1 MPKITS
7 AQRAASAAAATHG
20 FVVENVVVAAK
31 ESPDAARTWLAK
43 ELSTLKVPLVGK
55 DEGLEAA
62 LARWAAAAGATPAY
76 DVVAARARLVS
87 GAPAEPKAGAG
98 AVEGAA
104 ARLSTLAALAE
115 AAEAK
120 NVRGR
125 NDVERARTGFHAFA
139 EEATPGAIRRVL
151 GAGAPASDAAAWSQF
166 KKVTTDALVARGA
179 GTPGALAAL
188 LAQVEAAKT
197 PPGAKDG
204 SSRPPP
210 ADAAAEMELHEDALY
225 EVCSDFGAGNAADI
239 QAALMA
245 AIVADL
251 GLPPGVGDSAV
262 ASAYAARA
270 RAAAGAGASSSAAA
284 HATTE
289 DTAFASAVA
298 YIAKISE
305 LIRPKR
311 RRLLL
316 GDPSPPSAPSA
327 RPAAAASAPSA
338 AASHGGRAAWN
349 PAIIVDD
356 GECEGGGG
364 GGGGAARSSSHVSR
378 LAPAPI
384 DDAGTLGKL
393 LYAVSGTTTTAAATT
408 RYHAASKLV
417 PPLVIAPANASSF
430 NDQLDDT
437 AAAVF
442 EAFDYQV
449 LDISAGVAKELSMPP
464 STSFVQV
471 MHSSAAAT
479 MASAAAN
486 DIARRLVDAA
496 PVLTGVGLTLT
507 RVLAALTFVGVGEAG
522 FIPPSEEVIA
532 TAPIDQPAAY
542 SFIGDVVRKVNALC
556 DEIGAGAGDPPRCG
570 VQRALTQPLLTR
582 LLEVASTHAVS
593 SASTAIQR
601 PLFTRTAALNAGRSF
616 QLTFITLMRLAAQGI
631 YVMMPSATLAQLM
644 RSAAG
649 GACVA
654 FGARTQA
661 RATLHLTAPLGA
673 AAQAASAAP
682 AKQPAKPKPENKRG
696 REGGLFGGGD
706 TPAQAGGGR
715 GSRGKKAA
723 RSLPPGVA
731 TADGDKAATPAA
743 GDKPPAPPGACWNCG
758 EVGHNQAACPK
769 PPTKSRRYP
778 RRQ

>member
-7 AQRAASAAAATHG
+7 AQRAASAAVATHG

-43 ELSTLKVPLVGK
+43 ELSTLKVPRVGK

-87 GAPAEPKAGAG
+87 GAPAEPNAGAG

-104 ARLSTLAALAE
+104 ARLSTLAALAVT
-115 AAEAK
+115 AK
-120 NVRGR
+120 AKDVRGR
-125 NDVERARTGFHAFA
+125 NDVERARTGFYAFA

-179 GTPGALAAL
+179 GTSGALAAL

-197 PPGAKDG
+197 PPGAKDDG

-245 AIVADL
+245 AIIADL

-316 GDPSPPSAPSA
+316 GDSLPPSAPSA

-338 AASHGGRAAWN
+338 AAIHGGRAAWN

-356 GECEGGGG
+356 GS
-364 GGGGAARSSSHVSR
+364 GGGA
-378 LAPAPI
+378 
-384 DDAGTLGKL
+384 G
-393 LYAVSGTTTTAAATT
+393 
-408 RYHAASKLV
+408 HAARQAQAREQTR
-417 PPLVIAPANASSF
+417 PRGRPLW
-430 NDQLDDT
+430 
-437 AAAVF
+437 
-442 EAFDYQV
+442 
-449 LDISAGVAKELSMPP
+449 
-464 STSFVQV
+464 
-471 MHSSAAAT
+471 
-479 MASAAAN
+479 
-486 DIARRLVDAA
+486 RR
-496 PVLTGVGLTLT
+496 
-507 RVLAALTFVGVGEAG
+507 RH
-522 FIPPSEEVIA
+522 
-532 TAPIDQPAAY
+532 
-542 SFIGDVVRKVNALC
+542 
-556 DEIGAGAGDPPRCG
+556 AGAGRRRPRQPRQEGHALAAARRRDGGRRQGGDAGGRRQAAGAAGRVLELWRSRPQPGRVPEAANEDPTLP
-570 VQRALTQPLLTR
+570 AP
-582 LLEVASTHAVS
+582 AVGHW
-593 SASTAIQR
+593 Q
-601 PLFTRTAALNAGRSF
+601 AALPRGD
-616 QLTFITLMRLAAQGI
+616 GG
-631 YVMMPSATLAQLM
+631 
-644 RSAAG
+644 AG
-649 GACVA
+649 G
-654 FGARTQA
+654 R
-661 RATLHLTAPLGA
+661 
-673 AAQAASAAP
+673 
-682 AKQPAKPKPENKRG
+682 
-696 REGGLFGGGD
+696 
-706 TPAQAGGGR
+706 
-715 GSRGKKAA
+715 
-723 RSLPPGVA
+723 
-731 TADGDKAATPAA
+731 
-743 GDKPPAPPGACWNCG
+743 
-758 EVGHNQAACPK
+758 
-769 PPTKSRRYP
+769 
-778 RRQ
+778 